1 VLLLVLLLRCFQ
13 ELKAVRTGFKRAN
26 IRELNYSP
34 SSRKGEEVGED
45 GGKYGGQI
53 VRELV
58 LSASRRLHT
67 ESMRRNE
74 MRALSFGSGKIR
86 KGRVDEAPPKYS
98 DSDVGIVEF
107 VSICKLPS
115 SVGLHA
121 NASGGKGGI
130 GGILKAAWQDFWVS
144 ELDEKSV
151 PVWLDDVSQ
160 PLCVAGHSQGV
171 QGSQNQNQSV
181 IDGRFLKFIMAK
193 TGWDTM
199 VRTPPICLTI
209 SWDFYLHSNHT

>member
-1 VLLLVLLLRCFQ
+1 MLLLVLLLRCFQ

-34 SSRKGEEVGED
+34 SSRNGEEVGEG
-45 GGKYGGQI
+45 GGKYRGQV

-74 MRALSFGSGKIR
+74 MCALSFGSGKIR
-86 KGRVDEAPPKYS
+86 KGRVDEATPKYS

-107 VSICKLPS
+107 VNICKLPS

-151 PVWLDDVSQ
+151 PVWLDDAVSQ
-160 PLCVAGHSQGV
+160 PPVHGV
-171 QGSQNQNQSV
+171 QGSQHQNQSV

-199 VRTPPICLTI
+199 VRTSPICRTV